1 MPVEKK
7 TNAMRILETLSIP
20 YRVVE
25 YQFDE
30 ENSDAVTA
38 AKKTGLPPE
47 QVFKTIVMRNNNKE
61 IFVFC
66 VPADQEVNLK
76 KVRML
81 TNSKEI
87 LPVKQA
93 ELLALTGYI
102 RGGCSPL
109 GMKRKY
115 TTYIDETAQLCDFIA
130 VSAGQRGRQIL
141 LKADDLAKAADAC
154 FVELF

>member
-1 MPVEKK
+1 MPSEKK
-7 TNAMRILETLSIP
+7 TNAMRILENLSIP
-20 YRVVE
+20 YEVRE
-25 YQFDE
+25 YEYDE

-81 TNSKEI
+81 TNSKEM
-87 LPVKQA
+87 LPVKQN
-93 ELLALTGYI
+93 ELLGLTGYI

-115 TTYIDETAQLCDFIA
+115 TTFIDETAQLFDFIS

-141 LKADDLAKAADAC
+141 VKAENLAAAANAR
-154 FVELF
+154 FAELF

>member
-1 MPVEKK
+1 M
-7 TNAMRILETLSIP
+7 SIP
-20 YRVVE
+20 YEVRE
-25 YQFDE
+25 YEYDE
-30 ENSDAVTA
+30 ENSDAVSA

-81 TNSKEI
+81 TNSKEM
-87 LPVKQA
+87 LPVKQN
-93 ELLALTGYI
+93 ELLGLTGYI

-115 TTYIDETAQLCDFIA
+115 TTFIDETAQLFDFIS

-141 LKADDLAKAADAC
+141 VKAENLAAAANAR
-154 FVELF
+154 FAELF

>member
-1 MPVEKK
+1 MPSEKK
-7 TNAMRILETLSIP
+7 TNAMRILENLSIP
-20 YRVVE
+20 YEVRE
-25 YQFDE
+25 YEFDE

-66 VPADQEVNLK
+66 VSADQEVNLK

-81 TNSKEI
+81 TDSKEI
-87 LPVKQA
+87 LPVKQD
-93 ELLALTGYI
+93 ELLGLTGYI

-109 GMKRKY
+109 GMKKKY
-115 TTYIDETAQLCDFIA
+115 QTFIDETAELFDFIS

-141 LKADDLAKAADAC
+141 VKAESLAAAANAR
-154 FVELF
+154 FAELF

>member
-1 MPVEKK
+1 MPSEKK
-7 TNAMRILETLSIP
+7 TNAMRILENLSIP
-20 YRVVE
+20 YEVRE
-25 YQFDE
+25 YEYDE
-30 ENSDAVTA
+30 ENSDAVSA

-81 TNSKEI
+81 TNSKEM
-87 LPVKQA
+87 LPVKQN
-93 ELLALTGYI
+93 ELLGLTGYI

-109 GMKRKY
+109 DMKRKY
-115 TTYIDETAQLCDFIA
+115 TTFIDETAQLFDFIS

-141 LKADDLAKAADAC
+141 VKAENLAAAANAR
-154 FVELF
+154 FAELF

>member
-1 MPVEKK
+1 MPSEKK
-7 TNAMRILETLSIP
+7 TNAMRILENLSIP
-20 YRVVE
+20 YEVRE
-25 YQFDE
+25 YEYDA

-81 TNSKEI
+81 TNSKEM
-87 LPVKQA
+87 LPVKQN
-93 ELLALTGYI
+93 ELLGLTGYI

-115 TTYIDETAQLCDFIA
+115 TTFIDETAQLFDFIS

-141 LKADDLAKAADAC
+141 VKAENLAAAANAR
-154 FVELF
+154 FAELF